1 MLWVDQKMECFGP
14 GASNEDSTS
23 DERFSVKELI
33 SPLFLI
39 SLTASFPHVI
49 PLRGINVALGT
60 KIWLVGSSCPWLDQ
74 KKAQIGLARGSK
86 EPSLSSGRAHT
97 DP

>member
-74 KKAQIGLARGSK
+74 KKLKLAWLEAQK
-86 EPSLSSGRAHT
+86 NRA
-97 DP
+97 